1 MRSLAILAE
10 NLLRSIIF
18 KPELIWYFYAYP
30 TARPPGRE
38 YPAFNCAPDADCR
51 KMIVVP
57 RKRMTRTHKNQPQLY
72 LFINGGDRT
81 ASRTDTDAPIY
92 SGLYSGGTHL
102 SRSSVLNVL
111 SALKCGN
118 YITFKYGGLDW
129 RE

>member
-38 YPAFNCAPDADCR
+38 YPAFNGAPDTDCR
-51 KMIVVP
+51 KMNVEP

-92 SGLYSGGTHL
+92 SGLYSGGDPL
-102 SRSSVLNVL
+102 
-111 SALKCGN
+111 
-118 YITFKYGGLDW
+118 ITYQCIKRIIGVKMW
-129 RE
+129 